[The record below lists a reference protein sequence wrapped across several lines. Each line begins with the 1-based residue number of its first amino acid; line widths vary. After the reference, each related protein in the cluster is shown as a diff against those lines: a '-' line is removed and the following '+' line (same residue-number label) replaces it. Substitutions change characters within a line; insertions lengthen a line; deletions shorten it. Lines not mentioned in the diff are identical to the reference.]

1 MTDVNRS
8 SSRPERSE
16 DASHPARRES
26 LNGMKRVLLIAMLA
40 ACGGGTR
47 HVDTGPQTAQTK
59 AKRDPINPAAYREF
73 EAAMRAERIGQ
84 PDANET
90 ARQRLNAALKIDPKI
105 WEAWFDLGVIAW
117 KEGDDDAAVDAY
129 TKALAINQNHTAS
142 LMGRAEANRRAGHKK
157 EARADYEAAIKAMD
171 EDDPNRRDTAARE
184 ASLLRDNGDFDDAE
198 ILRDTVRT
206 SGINA
211 KIYTEL
217 GQIYLAQKR
226 LELAQLV
233 LNKAVQLDAKDPAVY
248 NALAMLALR
257 QGKAQESFQLFDQAA
272 SMDAN
277 YIDARFNKASVLL
290 DAGDYARAKTEL
302 AAIVEKRPDDYAAAV
317 ALGVAHRGL
326 KEYPDA
332 KKEWERVLKEAPKKS
347 DTHAD
352 ALWNLAILKIDFL
365 QDEAGGKQDLERYLQ
380 EAPTGHSRRQDAE
393 NKCKEVKCH

>member
-1 MTDVNRS
+1 
-8 SSRPERSE
+8 
-16 DASHPARRES
+16 
-26 LNGMKRVLLIAMLA
+26 MKKLVIIAALA

-59 AKRDPINPAAYREF
+59 AKRDPVNPAAYREF

-90 ARQRLNAALKIDPKI
+90 ARQRLNAALKIDPKM

-117 KEGDDDAAVDAY
+117 KDGDDDAAIDAY
-129 TKALAINQNHTAS
+129 TKVLAINQNHTAS

-184 ASLLRDNGDFDDAE
+184 ASLLRDSGEFDDAVE

-233 LNKAVQLDAKDPAVY
+233 LTKAVQLDAKDPAVY

-272 SMDAN
+272 GMDAN

-302 AAIVEKRPDDYAAAV
+302 TAIVEKRPDDYAAAV

-332 KKEWERVLKEAPKKS
+332 KKQWERVLKEAPKKS

-352 ALWNLAILKIDFL
+352 ALWNLAILKLDFM

-380 EAPTGHSRRQDAE
+380 EAPSGHNRRQDAE